1 MTQTMF
7 KDLAIETLK
16 TPDVAARHIL
26 GLRLEKDVLWI
37 ALALAVVLNT
47 FLLSLQNVL
56 VPPSDALPALFASP
70 MLYMFTVGVGQ
81 IVFIYAV
88 WLAGT
93 WLNGRGTLP
102 EVMSVLVWLQMMQ
115 VAVQAILVVLSVTA
129 PALAVLLNMVALV
142 YGLYILAHFIKEAHQ
157 LESLL
162 RAAGVIFAALFAI
175 AFSLSLVL
183 SLTGGS
189 QLGLTNV

>member
-1 MTQTMF
+1 M
-7 KDLAIETLK
+7 
-16 TPDVAARHIL
+16 
-26 GLRLEKDVLWI
+26 
-37 ALALAVVLNT
+37 
-47 FLLSLQNVL
+47 
-56 VPPSDALPALFASP
+56 
-70 MLYMFTVGVGQ
+70 
-81 IVFIYAV
+81 
-88 WLAGT
+88 
-93 WLNGRGTLP
+93 
-102 EVMSVLVWLQMMQ
+102 
-115 VAVQAILVVLSVTA
+115 VLSVTA

>member
-115 VAVQAILVVLSVTA
+115 VAVQAYWWCCL
-129 PALAVLLNMVALV
+129 
-142 YGLYILAHFIKEAHQ
+142 
-157 LESLL
+157 
-162 RAAGVIFAALFAI
+162 
-175 AFSLSLVL
+175 
-183 SLTGGS
+183 
-189 QLGLTNV
+189 

>member
-56 VPPSDALPALFASP
+56 VSPSDALPALFASP

>member
-93 WLNGRGTLP
+93 WLNGLGTLP